1 MKYENLLQ
9 IKPAIDKVK
18 ELKKTLPQKKE
29 ELRKVEQSLGDSMA
43 EYETLCALL
52 GEPTSNMELANSMLG
67 DMTLLDEALKESVRL
82 KKDVD
87 QLKVCSHLFNL
98 IYCSKSSIYF
108 LLSSNCQ
115 RATMLVNPQRRCK
128 PKKLRCLR
136 ILKRSPRHWRRI
148 SKYLSSKW
156 RR

>member
-18 ELKKTLPQKKE
+18 ELKKTVPQKKE
-29 ELRKVEQSLGDSMA
+29 ELRKVEQLLGDSVA

-82 KKDVD
+82 QKHVD

-98 IYCSKSSIYF
+98 I
-108 LLSSNCQ
+108 
-115 RATMLVNPQRRCK
+115 
-128 PKKLRCLR
+128 
-136 ILKRSPRHWRRI
+136 
-148 SKYLSSKW
+148 
-156 RR
+156 

>member
-9 IKPAIDKVK
+9 IKPSIDKVN
-18 ELKKTLPQKKE
+18 ELKKTVPQKKE
-29 ELRKVEQSLGDSMA
+29 ELRKVEQLLGDSVA

-87 QLKVCSHLFNL
+87 QLKVCCHLFNL
-98 IYCSKSSIYF
+98 I
-108 LLSSNCQ
+108 
-115 RATMLVNPQRRCK
+115 
-128 PKKLRCLR
+128 
-136 ILKRSPRHWRRI
+136 
-148 SKYLSSKW
+148 
-156 RR
+156 